1 MANFRSIAALTL
13 ALAALGRPVAAADDA
28 IEMLVGRNPPNV
40 RWENGKLTGYW
51 VELSRLAA
59 QKANVPIH
67 SFQNLPYQRSL
78 EEVAGG
84 SRQCHPFVA
93 RTPQRESSYRWIA
106 PTRRIVTTVF
116 VTADL
121 PKPPTT
127 AEQLKRH
134 EIAVQRGTLGD
145 QALEALGI
153 PATRITDTNRL
164 AILLG
169 HGRVSVFVAEYAS
182 GLAAAEEAAVSVK
195 EAMPLAETMGY
206 FVCSPSIDAA
216 VADRLAIAIDGIFA
230 DGLDRPL
237 AAADGIERAELRPG
251 TSGAVRGERTTHAIG
266 LDFTV
271 RTGQR
276 LARWIGRIKA
286 SYWRRGGMARVMPS

>member
-1 MANFRSIAALTL
+1 MTAFFRVAAVCVLML
-13 ALAALGRPVAAADDA
+13 GALPSGALAEDDS

-59 QKANVPIH
+59 QKANVPIRG
-67 SFQNLPYQRSL
+67 FQNLPYQRSL

-84 SRQCHPFVA
+84 SHVCHPFVA
-93 RTPQRESSYRWIA
+93 RTPKRESSYRWIA

-116 VTADL
+116 VTGDL
-121 PKPPTT
+121 PNPPTT
-127 AEQLKRH
+127 VEQLKQH

-145 QALEALGI
+145 QALEELGI
-153 PATRITDTNRL
+153 PAMRITDTNRL
-164 AILLG
+164 AILLA

-182 GLAAAEEAAVSVK
+182 GLAAAKEASVSVK

-206 FVCSPSIDAA
+206 FVCSPGVDAA
-216 VADRLAIAIDGIFA
+216 VADRLAGAIDGIFA

-237 AAADGIERAELRPG
+237 AAADGMDAPMYDRVRPPLSQVSVQP
-251 TSGAVRGERTTHAIG
+251 T
-266 LDFTV
+266 
-271 RTGQR
+271 Q
-276 LARWIGRIKA
+276 
-286 SYWRRGGMARVMPS
+286 

>member
-1 MANFRSIAALTL
+1 MTAFFR
-13 ALAALGRPVAAADDA
+13 LAALFGLMLGALPSGALAEDSS

-59 QKANVPIH
+59 QKANVPIQG
-67 SFQNLPYQRSL
+67 FQNLPYPRSL

-84 SRQCHPFVA
+84 SHQCHPFVA
-93 RTPQRESSYRWIA
+93 RTPKRESSYRWIA

-121 PKPPTT
+121 PNPPTT
-127 AEQLKRH
+127 MEQLKQH

-145 QALEALGI
+145 QTLEALGI
-153 PATRITDTNRL
+153 PAMRITDTNRL
-164 AILLG
+164 AVLLA

-182 GLAAAEEAAVSVK
+182 GLGAAEEASVSVK

-206 FVCSPSIDAA
+206 FVCSPGIDGA
-216 VADRLAIAIDGIFA
+216 VADRLAKAINGIFA

-237 AAADGIERAELRPG
+237 AAADGMDAQSYDRVRPPL
-251 TSGAVRGERTTHAIG
+251 S
-266 LDFTV
+266 
-271 RTGQR
+271 Q
-276 LARWIGRIKA
+276 A
-286 SYWRRGGMARVMPS
+286 SAQQ